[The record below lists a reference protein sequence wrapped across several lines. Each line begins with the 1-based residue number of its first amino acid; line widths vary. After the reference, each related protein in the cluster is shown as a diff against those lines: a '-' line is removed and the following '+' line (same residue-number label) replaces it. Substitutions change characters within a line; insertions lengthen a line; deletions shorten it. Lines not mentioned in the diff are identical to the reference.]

1 MDAQQWDA
9 RYQDA
14 PDPWGS
20 DPNAVAAAK
29 ISGLTPARAVDLACG
44 NGRNARWM
52 ASSGWRVTAVDFSA
66 VAIAQAER
74 ADRARAVEWQVGD
87 ATQWQPQ
94 AKVDLVLIAY
104 LHLPSDQ
111 LATVLE
117 RAATWL
123 APGGRLLYL
132 GHAAENLKVGTGGPQ
147 DPSLLPTVSDLA
159 RAVAGLRVL
168 DLRHVLR
175 PTGSGNAVDVLCEA
189 RSWD

>member
-1 MDAQQWDA
+1 MWLWENCPVAETRSTTVDAQQWDA

-132 GHAAENLKVGTGGPQ
+132 GHAAENLKLGTGGPQ
-147 DPSLLPTVSDLA
+147 DPSLL
-159 RAVAGLRVL
+159 
-168 DLRHVLR
+168 RHVLR
-175 PTGSGNAVDVLCEA
+175 PSGSGNAVDVLCEA